1 MKKQN
6 PEKRHYIRVET
17 SILVNYK
24 VLDASKGEE
33 GLTAE
38 NVSGSGIKI
47 PVKKKLKLGTL
58 LEVKLKFLNENKA
71 TALRAKVI
79 WINHSRSDKKYPYE
93 AGLEFI
99 NIDFAQRTKLS
110 NYFQYLDREEL
121 LKDI

>member
-6 PEKRHYIRVET
+6 PEKRHYIRVGA

-24 VLDASKGEE
+24 VLDENKGEE

-38 NVSGSGIKI
+38 NVSGSGMRI

-71 TALRAKVI
+71 TALKAKVI
-79 WINHSRSDKKYPYE
+79 WINRNRRSKKYPYE
-93 AGLEFI
+93 AGLEFVS
-99 NIDFAQRTKLS
+99 IDFAQRTKLS
-110 NYFQYLDREEL
+110 NYVQYLDREEL